1 MESIDEFY
9 PYVHLMG
16 ISFIFMFG
24 CVCKGRWNIFTCTM
38 QVTHYYYYYYCVN
51 MKEKIRPK
59 KISGL
64 YGI

>member
-24 CVCKGRWNIFTCTM
+24 CICKGRWNIFTRTM

-51 MKEKIRPK
+51 MKE
-59 KISGL
+59 SSQ
-64 YGI
+64 